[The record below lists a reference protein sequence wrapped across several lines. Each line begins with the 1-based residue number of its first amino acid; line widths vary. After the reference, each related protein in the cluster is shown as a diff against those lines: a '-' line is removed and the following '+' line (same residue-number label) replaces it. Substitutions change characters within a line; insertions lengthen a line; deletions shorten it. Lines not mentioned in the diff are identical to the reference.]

1 MLLEVYS
8 KEHRDAP
15 AFTAERCL
23 WGGLEK
29 ELLEL
34 FDAGEALKLY
44 RKTKRFDANLGFF
57 TENNIAEYRRDGKPS
72 YKDFTSVRTGKK
84 ETTFE
89 KYDENGLIHSRA
101 YQIGGES
108 AYFEFFYPSGKLKS
122 VIDQCQTIGKPL
134 SEAVKIQKEFNE
146 KGELIKEVATDAKA
160 GAATTKF
167 YGENGEII
175 KTETKNLR

>member
-8 KEHRDAP
+8 KEHREAA

-34 FDAGEALKLY
+34 FDAGEVLKLY
-44 RKTKRFDANLGFF
+44 RKTKHFDANLGFF
-57 TENNIAEYRRDGKPS
+57 VKNNIAEYRRDGKPS
-72 YKDFTSVRTGKK
+72 YKEFTSVRTGKK

-89 KYDENGLIHSRA
+89 KYEESGRLHSRA
-101 YQIGGES
+101 YQMSGES

-122 VIDQCQTIGKPL
+122 VIDQRQTIGKPL

-146 KGELIKEVATDAKA
+146 KGELVKEVVTDAKA